1 MIYDSLNYQNLLD
14 EWPQAFRV
22 YHATEDY
29 LTETNS
35 MTQNMG
41 IVRHSVV
48 NLIEKVDFIIA
59 CSEGVASALKSLGHY
74 QGRMMT
80 VNNGCDAEFFI
91 DHAHSLNSS
100 PPEKKKKTAIFQ
112 EVLIQG

>member
-1 MIYDSLNYQNLLD
+1 MNGRRLFGFI
-14 EWPQAFRV
+14 
-22 YHATEDY
+22 ATEDY

-80 VNNGCDAEFFI
+80 VNNGCDAGS
-91 DHAHSLNSS
+91 SLL
-100 PPEKKKKTAIFQ
+100 TMRI
-112 EVLIQG
+112 V